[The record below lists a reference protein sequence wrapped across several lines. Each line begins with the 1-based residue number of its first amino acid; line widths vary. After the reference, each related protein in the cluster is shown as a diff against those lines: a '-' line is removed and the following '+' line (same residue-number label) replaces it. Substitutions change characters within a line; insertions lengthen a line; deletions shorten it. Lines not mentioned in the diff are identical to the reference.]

1 MVPRAPSALNVF
13 AGLLATPSSGRKH
26 PPPEMP

>member
-1 MVPRAPSALNVF
+1 MVPRAPRALNVF
-13 AGLLATPSSGRKH
+13 AGLLAVGSGAKQ